1 MLKDAWFSFIH
12 KNFLIYN
19 TCWED
24 PRVDRQ
30 LLKLSP
36 ESNVVMITSA
46 GCNALDY
53 ALDSPNHIHCVDMNY
68 RQNALLELKK
78 ALFREGDY
86 DFLFELFGTGTLMN
100 SRKEEFLS
108 IANNLERDYQKFWA
122 DHSDLFSTNT
132 TGSFY
137 YRSTSGWFARIIN
150 FYLKRVNSLEL
161 AKQLFRTDT
170 LIEQKEI
177 YTQIENNMWT
187 GWLERFLQGNL
198 ALSLVGVPD
207 NQHVILD
214 QEVSVSEF
222 IKYSFRRTFTELPT
236 SDNYFWNV
244 YINGAYTKDCSPEY
258 LKECNFIE
266 LSNSVDSISTHT
278 ATLNEFL
285 ENNPG
290 LYSHYVLLDH
300 MDWLADKHQQVLER
314 EWSLILK
321 NSAPGTKILFRSAT
335 THHDFLP
342 DFVFDKV
349 TFHPELTEPIH
360 KLDRVGTYGS
370 THLCTVH

>member
-122 DHSDLFSTNT
+122 DHSDLFSNNT
-132 TGSFY
+132 KGSFY